1 MLKRAARYFEQYR
14 RKPILRGYI
23 IQIKHE
29 KSCGASNSESL
40 EAETACQAEERHSMV
55 KGADMEKIWKGGNLD
70 GKMLVIIPGLY

>member
-29 KSCGASNSESL
+29 KSCGTSDSGSL
-40 EAETACQAEERHSMV
+40 EAETARQAEERHSMV
-55 KGADMEKIWKGGNLD
+55 KGADMEKIWKDGNLD
-70 GKMLVIIPGLY
+70 KTMLIMISSL